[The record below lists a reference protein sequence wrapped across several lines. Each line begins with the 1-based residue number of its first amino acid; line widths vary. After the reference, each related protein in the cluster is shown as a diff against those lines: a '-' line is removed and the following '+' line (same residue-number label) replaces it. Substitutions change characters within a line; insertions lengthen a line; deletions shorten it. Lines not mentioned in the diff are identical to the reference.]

1 MLIELRAPG
10 PASRIIDSWTIPT
23 PPPSAPTRGEG
34 DGSVTLRQ
42 LISGVVRDQIEA
54 FRHRASRHRLDRVLT
69 ATEIDD
75 AAALGKVDPGGR
87 PLRADVD
94 LEAAIG
100 AALQA
105 FEDGMYLVIV
115 DGVEQ
120 TDLDAQVFVRDDSQL
135 VFIRLVFL
143 AGA

>member
-10 PASRIIDSWTIPT
+10 RASRVSDSWTT
-23 PPPSAPTRGEG
+23 PPPARGGEG
-34 DGSVTLRQ
+34 DGSLSLRQ
-42 LISGVVRDQIEA
+42 LISGVVRHQIEA
-54 FRHRASRHRLDRVLT
+54 FRRRASRHRLDRVLT
-69 ATEIDD
+69 AREIDD
-75 AAALGKVDPGGR
+75 AAAGGKVDPGGR

-94 LEAAIG
+94 PDAAVG

-105 FEDGMYLVIV
+105 FQDAVYLVIL

-120 TDLDAQVFVRDDSQL
+120 TNLDAQVFVRDDSQL

>member
-10 PASRIIDSWTIPT
+10 RASRVIDSWTT
-23 PPPSAPTRGEG
+23 PPPSRGGEG

-54 FRHRASRHRLDRVLT
+54 FRRRASRHRLDRMLT

-75 AAALGKVDPGGR
+75 AAAGGKVDPGGR

-94 LEAAIG
+94 PDAAVG

-105 FEDGMYLVIV
+105 FQDAMYLVII

-120 TDLDAQVFVRDDSQL
+120 TDLDAQVFVREDSQL
-135 VFIRLVFL
+135 VFVRLVFL